1 MSYFN
6 NRKEQTINTLNSF
19 KELYHPLEKSYYI
32 FEVIIVDDNSDP
44 EFKLY
49 DILNNYPFIIKYI
62 EISKEEKGNRV
73 NPCLAYNKGFENADG
88 DIIIIQNPE
97 CMHVGDIIL
106 FLINNLKE
114 NDYYSFSCFSTNNY
128 NINRELVESN
138 NKFEKI
144 NDNYFLNK
152 NVPGINW
159 YNHPIYNPNSLHFC
173 SAIYKEK
180 LNLLGG
186 FDPAYSEGYCYDD
199 NEFLFR
205 IQYKLKLNIVN
216 ISPDNIFVIH
226 QHHKLNPSNNYDIN
240 DLNCTTSILL
250 NKNKKLFNELKE
262 NYFTNNII

>member
-19 KELYHPLEKSYYI
+19 KELYHPLEKPYYI

-49 DILNNYPFIIKYI
+49 DILDNYPFIIKYI
-62 EISKEEKGNRV
+62 EISKEEKGNRI

-106 FLINNLKE
+106 FLVNNIKE
-114 NDYYSFSCFSTNNY
+114 NDYYSFSCFSTNSISSNKKL
-128 NINRELVESN
+128 IESN

-144 NDNYFLNK
+144 NDNNFLDRNIM
-152 NVPGINW
+152 NHYNW
-159 YNHPIYNPNSLHFC
+159 YNHPIYRPVSYHFC

-180 LNLLGG
+180 LKLLGG
-186 FDPAYSEGYCYDD
+186 FDPSYSEGYCYDD
-199 NEFLFR
+199 DEFLFR
-205 IQYKLKLNIVN
+205 IKYDLKLNVIN
-216 ISPDNIFVIH
+216 IPPDNVFVIH
-226 QHHKLNPSNNYDIN
+226 QYHLFNTSTNININNLNNPI
-240 DLNCTTSILL
+240 SILL
-250 NKNKKLFNELKE
+250 NKNKKLFEELK
-262 NYFTNNII
+262 NRFNFI